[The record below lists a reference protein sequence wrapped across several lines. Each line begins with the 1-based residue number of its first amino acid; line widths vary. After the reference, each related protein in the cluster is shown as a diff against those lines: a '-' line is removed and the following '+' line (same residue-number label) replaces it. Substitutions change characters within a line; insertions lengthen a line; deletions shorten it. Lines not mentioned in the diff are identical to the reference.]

1 MNQKKW
7 HSEIP
12 SGDEGSVYCLVFY
25 NICKNSRGRQLNRE
39 VWKTGL
45 ERIFITYVHLALERG
60 EAKVLKHSSLLG
72 FSYNIIEQQQLD
84 VWGLYSVKITEGN
97 FICYKSAIISLKC
110 SRIFFSLNATL
121 NVLMCSISTSII
133 TSIKLKRSF
142 SGVP

>member
-1 MNQKKW
+1 M
-7 HSEIP
+7 
-12 SGDEGSVYCLVFY
+12 
-25 NICKNSRGRQLNRE
+25 
-39 VWKTGL
+39 
-45 ERIFITYVHLALERG
+45 HLALERG

-133 TSIKLKRSF
+133 TSIKIEKKFFQGTLA
-142 SGVP
+142 VITLL